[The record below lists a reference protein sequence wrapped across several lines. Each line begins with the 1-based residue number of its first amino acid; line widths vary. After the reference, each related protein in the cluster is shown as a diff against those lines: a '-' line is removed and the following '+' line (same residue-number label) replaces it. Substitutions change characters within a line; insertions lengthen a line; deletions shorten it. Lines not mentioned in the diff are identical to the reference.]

1 MIYEAWRAHATQ
13 MCPTQSPSKSSE
25 KFFSKIK
32 NSMNRIEKLS
42 EATINRIAAGEI
54 IVSPCFAIKEL
65 VENSIDAGSTQI
77 TVSFASLSDFTITD
91 NGHGI
96 GFDDLEIVCA
106 RFTTSKLQHYND
118 LERIQTFGFRGEAL
132 ASVSHVSRLAITTKI
147 AGSPIAMKCEYID
160 GKMESKKPVAG
171 NQGTI
176 IAVKDLFYNSKTRLQ
191 CLNLKKEYQN
201 VLDIVQKYAIQYP
214 NLSFCCKHKKVD
226 FISSG
231 SQKELMSRL
240 YKGHYKEFE
249 VDDFFKAKGLIGP
262 GKELILFVN
271 NRLVEMPSLKK
282 AIDNTV
288 FVSILVDPKNVD
300 VNVHPSKSRVHLM
313 NEDSIIKTLVD
324 TINNTS
330 VEESRE
336 FYVQSKVSLAPVK
349 TFHSSGTM
357 SRSNSI
363 RPSNVVRVD
372 PKQKSLDQFIGV
384 NENGQKILG
393 KKGELSN
400 ASIAVPFVTNEP
412 NNSCRTLPES
422 QESGVCQDVLL
433 LSSEDEADS
442 NQPQDGDI
450 SRYSVLRQ
458 FEAQHG
464 TSDTSRKT
472 IPIPADPI
480 TARIRISPFLPTDE
494 NEQYLDLPRP
504 VLDSRIKTSEQVLPK
519 ERKRQLSDCEL
530 QAQSKFQLLE
540 NEETQP
546 IEEHDMRTWIE
557 VNLYSIHELGQEIES
572 RSDDTVSQV
581 FANHVLV
588 GIINARSVLIQH
600 ETKLLMIDYYAI
612 SKELFYQL
620 TIRGF
625 SNFGIL
631 WTDPVRLQDLLD
643 IHLNT
648 IVSDGPEDDL
658 NVIKTVVV
666 LIENRSMLKEYFS
679 IIIQEDGTMTGL
691 PNIIDGYFLETSKLP
706 KFVYQMVNHVNWKQE
721 MACFKDI
728 SCNLAEMYSISSEY
742 EIESRTRIVGD
753 ALMYLKAPSD
763 WVDTEIR
770 QLAELND
777 LYKIFERC

>member
-1 MIYEAWRAHATQ
+1 
-13 MCPTQSPSKSSE
+13 
-25 KFFSKIK
+25 
-32 NSMNRIEKLS
+32 MNRIEKLS

-65 VENSIDAGSTQI
+65 LENSIDAGSTQI

-96 GFDDLEIVCA
+96 GFDDLEIVCE

-132 ASVSHVSRLAITTKI
+132 ASVSHVSRLTITTKI
-147 AGSPIAMKCEYID
+147 SGSPIAMKCEYID

-201 VLDIVQKYAIQYP
+201 VLDIVQKYSIQYP
-214 NLSFCCKHKKVD
+214 HLSFCCKHKKVD

-249 VDDFFKAKGLIGP
+249 VDDFFNAKGLIGP

-282 AIDNTV
+282 SIDNTV

-313 NEDSIIKTLVD
+313 NEDSIIKTLMD

-330 VEESRE
+330 VEESKE
-336 FYVQSKVSLAPVK
+336 FYVQSKVSLAQVK
-349 TFHSSGTM
+349 TLYSSGTTPK
-357 SRSNSI
+357 SNSI
-363 RPSNVVRVD
+363 RPSNLVRVD

-384 NENGQKILG
+384 NEDGQKVLG
-393 KKGELSN
+393 RKGELSN
-400 ASIAVPFVTNEP
+400 ASIAVPFVTNETI
-412 NNSCRTLPES
+412 SACRTLPES
-422 QESGVCQDVLL
+422 QESGACQDVLL
-433 LSSEDEADS
+433 LSSEDDADS
-442 NQPQDGDI
+442 NQTQDGDI
-450 SRYSVLRQ
+450 NRFSVLKQ
-458 FEAQHG
+458 FETQHG
-464 TSDTSRKT
+464 TSDRNRMT
-472 IPIPADPI
+472 IPTPADE
-480 TARIRISPFLPTDE
+480 TAQIQISPFLPTDE
-494 NEQYLDLPRP
+494 HEQSLNLPRS
-504 VLDSRIKTSEQVLPK
+504 VHDSRIQTSEQVLPK
-519 ERKRQLSDCEL
+519 ERKRRFSDCEL

-540 NEETQP
+540 NKETQP
-546 IEEHDMRTWIE
+546 SEEHDMRTWIE
-557 VNLYSIHELGQEIES
+557 VNLYSIHELGQEIEF
-572 RSDDTVSQV
+572 RSDDTLSQI

-620 TIRGF
+620 AIRGF

-631 WTDPVRLQDLLD
+631 WTDPVSLQELLD
-643 IHLNT
+643 IHLNN
-648 IVSDGPEDDL
+648 IVNDNLEDD
-658 NVIKTVVV
+658 NIVIKSVGV

-679 IIIQEDGTMTGL
+679 IIIQEDDTMAGL

-706 KFVYQMVNHVNWKQE
+706 EFVYQMVNHVNWKE
-721 MACFKDI
+721 EKACFKEI
-728 SCNLAEMYSISSEY
+728 SYILAELYSISSEY